1 MFSKFCLEL
10 TLDGKNITTQWK
22 MPISLLPGNSYSE
35 SKKILNDFL
44 KENFESINSLI
55 DDKKFKALKVFLA
68 LNGMDCFSI
77 DFLKNIVEK
86 VSLENLE
93 NYCIDVWYFDLK

>member
-10 TLDGKNITTQWK
+10 TLEGNSIVSQWK

-35 SKKILNDFL
+35 STKLLNDFL
-44 KENFESINSLI
+44 NENFESIKSLI
-55 DDKKFKALKVFLA
+55 EDKKFKGLKVFLA
-68 LNGMDCFSI
+68 LNGMNCFSI

-93 NYCIDVWYFDLK
+93 NYCIDVWYLDLQ